1 MNFPCTFRPPTA
13 AEVRPRP
20 AAPNKKAPQSGA
32 HKMSRDGLEPS
43 TLGLKGKTL
52 QIPALTELRAF
63 LETPA
68 HGAGRDLPA
77 FGVPL
82 RLTRR
87 VLSVFII
94 GRRDPRSYYH
104 AHPITNW

>member
-1 MNFPCTFRPPTA
+1 
-13 AEVRPRP
+13 
-20 AAPNKKAPQSGA
+20 
-32 HKMSRDGLEPS
+32 MSRDGLEPS
-43 TLGLKGKTL
+43 TLGLKVQTL

-68 HGAGRDLPA
+68 HGAGEICLA

-87 VLSVFII
+87 VLSVFIAGGEILVLITAPTPLPI
-94 GRRDPRSYYH
+94 G
-104 AHPITNW
+104 NQW